1 MYQHHLKLIKKITFV
16 KGIKLRKEKVVKRK
30 VSTVM
35 RDGTILPADLYLPD
49 ATGPFPTVVER
60 TPHYKERDF
69 SPPLFRYL
77 TERG

>member
-1 MYQHHLKLIKKITFV
+1 
-16 KGIKLRKEKVVKRK
+16 
-30 VSTVM
+30 M